1 MGPLAEFFIAVFQI
15 AENIKDSWILR
26 VVVIYAVALW
36 ALTTVGIWEAAWTM
50 SAFVGF
56 SSLIIALVF
65 LCRRYF
71 SSIEDQN
78 FLLARLIWT
87 MGPCFFLLLFG
98 PELLK
103 ILPGPAIARHIQ
115 FFLLI
120 FLGIVWYQIS
130 TPFVRSLMRDSPN
143 PEKLLRIERKLSYC
157 GTLSEIIDVEP
168 YISSRIYY
176 AFVAGILSLILV
188 FAVAV
193 LSEILRESIGMAGF
207 IGSVLIA
214 LASAVA
220 MYPIHKRVSTHLK
233 IGDSTIPS
241 SITLD
246 LKLVGAEI
254 WRGLYDWSKPIV
266 PYWYLV
272 LSAIFLIF
280 AVIFVYR
287 VVVRFAWL

>member
-1 MGPLAEFFIAVFQI
+1 VYQI

-36 ALTTVGIWEAAWTM
+36 VLTTIGIWEVTWTM
-50 SAFVGF
+50 AAFVGF

-65 LCRRYF
+65 LCRRHF

-78 FLLARLIWT
+78 FLLARLIVT

-120 FLGIVWYQIS
+120 FLGIAWYQIS
-130 TPFVRSLMRDSPN
+130 TPFVRSWMRESPN
-143 PEKLLRIERKLSYC
+143 PEKLLRVERKLDYT
-157 GTLSEIIDVEP
+157 GTLSEIMDVEP
-168 YISSRIYY
+168 YISTRVYY
-176 AFVAGILSLILV
+176 AFVAGLISFILV
-188 FAVAV
+188 F
-193 LSEILRESIGMAGF
+193 SMGMAGY

-214 LASAVA
+214 FASAAA
-220 MYPIHKRVSTHLK
+220 MYPIHKRVRTHLK
-233 IGDSTIPS
+233 IIDSTIPPS
-241 SITLD
+241 KKMD
-246 LKLVGAEI
+246 QKLVVAKN
-254 WRGLYDWSKPIV
+254 WRGLYDWSMPNFR
-266 PYWYLV
+266 YWYLALPAMILV
-272 LSAIFLIF
+272 F